1 MPIYLDKQTIKQDY
15 PTLYN
20 VFYAPQDPTSPRG
33 DNETLH
39 DYLTRKG
46 IDCFCKPCFYKK
58 KASHQTEKTQI
69 NKHERRIRL
78 YP

>member
-1 MPIYLDKQTIKQDY
+1 MPLYLDTQTIKQDY
-15 PTLYN
+15 PLLYKI
-20 VFYAPQDPTSPRG
+20 FWQQPATSDERQ

-58 KASHQTEKTQI
+58 KVSHQTEKTQI